1 MWDCPRAVESD
12 LRSKLTCF
20 VFGYQEHPTE
30 GNDEALFCPML
41 NGERSSPSGDERAR
55 GLLGIIR
62 RVPTDNGGW

>member
-1 MWDCPRAVESD
+1 M
-12 LRSKLTCF
+12 
-20 VFGYQEHPTE
+20 FGYQEHPPE